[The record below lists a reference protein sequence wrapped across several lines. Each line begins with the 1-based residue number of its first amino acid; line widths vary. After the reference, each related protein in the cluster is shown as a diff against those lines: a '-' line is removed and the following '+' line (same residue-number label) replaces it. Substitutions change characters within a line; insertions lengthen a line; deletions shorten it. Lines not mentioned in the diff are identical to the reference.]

1 MINYFEAILIMFGVG
16 FLAGLCSGII
26 SAHLVSKGIREDIR
40 AEKAGDLG
48 E

>member
-1 MINYFEAILIMFGVG
+1 VINYFEAILIMFGLG
-16 FLAGLCSGII
+16 
-26 SAHLVSKGIREDIR
+26 LVSGVCGGIVTGHIFKKTVLEDIR